1 MMLYPFEIRIT
12 YDHLSFITEISSE
25 TMHSKYSSERV
36 MSWRHGASFD
46 VTADSAIGRYLSVNN
61 ASQNNTGDHSCLVD
75 NVFDATNS
83 TTPENK
89 RIFFLGALQKLL
101 RLLLSILPDW
111 KSGETTQH
119 FLKKNWGS
127 NSICGT
133 GILAADYCW
142 VTSKEL
148 SNVWV
153 SVT

>member
-12 YDHLSFITEISSE
+12 SDHLSFITEISSE

-101 RLLLSILPDW
+101 RLLLSILPD
-111 KSGETTQH
+111 
-119 FLKKNWGS
+119 
-127 NSICGT
+127 
-133 GILAADYCW
+133 
-142 VTSKEL
+142 
-148 SNVWV
+148 
-153 SVT
+153 